1 MCISP
6 KSLVVNGERIQ
17 VSCGKCYECIR
28 TRKREWLQRILSEVS
43 VSDVC
48 FFSLISYNDENYPSP
63 DVADKVAIQ
72 KFIKRLRVAL
82 ERNFSNGSGFKPKL
96 KYFIVSEYGEERN
109 RLHYH
114 ALFFLRHVDETVLPR
129 QIWKELLE
137 KEWGKGF
144 CSAFY
149 LEPKTAKYCVKYIQ
163 KQYNLMFY
171 SRIGG
176 DSYAFSQLGVKY
188 KDNELPVFPIN
199 GKPFLA
205 PRSMRIR
212 ALEQNFGS
220 NAEMINSI
228 RSRILSQN
236 PSSNVLSYEDKK
248 LINDKHVADNADL
261 FIPKEDI
268 PKLDNSVFSFDLDD
282 FIKIKK

>member
-6 KSLVVNGERIQ
+6 KLLIVKGERIQ
-17 VSCGKCYECIR
+17 VSCGKCFECIR
-28 TRKREWLQRILSEVS
+28 NRKREWLQRILSEVS

-48 FFSLISYNDENYPSP
+48 FFSLISYNDDNYPSP

-72 KFIKRLRVAL
+72 KLIKRLRVAL

-114 ALFFLRHVDETVLPR
+114 ALFFVRHVDETVLPR

-149 LEPKTAKYCVKYIQ
+149 LDPKSAKYCVKYIQ
-163 KQYNLMFY
+163 KQYNSMFY

-176 DSYAFSQLGVKY
+176 DSYAFSQLGVDY
-188 KDNELPVFPIN
+188 NGDELPVFPIN

-212 ALEQNFGS
+212 ALENNFGAR
-220 NAEMINSI
+220 AEMINSI
-228 RSRILSQN
+228 RARKLSQK
-236 PSSNVLSYEDKK
+236 PSSCVLSLEDKK
-248 LINDKHVADNADL
+248 LINDKHIADNADL
-261 FIPKEDI
+261 FIPKETI
-268 PKLDNSVFSFDLDD
+268 PKLDNSLISPNTDD
-282 FIKIKK
+282 F

>member
-6 KSLVVNGERIQ
+6 KPLIVNGERIQ

-28 TRKREWLQRILSEVS
+28 TRKREWLQRILAEVS

-48 FFSLISYNDENYPSP
+48 FFSLISYNDENYPNP

-72 KFIKRLRVAL
+72 KLIKRLRVSL
-82 ERNFSNGSGFKPKL
+82 ERNFSNGSGFTPKL

-114 ALFFLRHVDETVLPR
+114 ALFFLRHVDETVIPR
-129 QIWKELLE
+129 QLWKELLE

-149 LEPKTAKYCVKYIQ
+149 LEPRTAKYCVKYIQ
-163 KQYNLMFY
+163 KQYNSMYY
-171 SRIGG
+171 SRLGG
-176 DSYAFSQLGVKY
+176 DAYAFSQLGVDY
-188 KDNELPVFPIN
+188 GDDDLPVFPVN

-212 ALEQNFGS
+212 ALEQKFGLM
-220 NAEMINSI
+220 AQFVNSI
-228 RSRILSQN
+228 RSRVLAQN
-236 PSSNVLSYEDKK
+236 PLPSVLSDDDKK

-261 FIPKEDI
+261 FLPKEEV
-268 PKLDNSVFSFDLDD
+268 PKLDNSLISPNTDD
-282 FIKIKK
+282 F